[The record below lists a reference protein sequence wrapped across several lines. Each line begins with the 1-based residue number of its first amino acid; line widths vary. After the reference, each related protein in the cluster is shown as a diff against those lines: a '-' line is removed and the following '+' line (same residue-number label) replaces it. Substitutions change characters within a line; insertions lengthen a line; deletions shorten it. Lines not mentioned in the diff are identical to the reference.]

1 MTMFKKLL
9 VGGALFLA
17 LILGALFGVAAPGQ
31 PGHLGGVPVAHA
43 DGCDSFPP
51 PGLDCGPTPTPTPLG
66 H

>member
-1 MTMFKKLL
+1 MFKKLL

-17 LILGALFGVAAPGQ
+17 LILMALFGVATPGQ

-43 DGCDSFPP
+43 DGCDNWPPP
-51 PGLDCGPTPTPTPLG
+51 PGLDCGPTPTPTPRG